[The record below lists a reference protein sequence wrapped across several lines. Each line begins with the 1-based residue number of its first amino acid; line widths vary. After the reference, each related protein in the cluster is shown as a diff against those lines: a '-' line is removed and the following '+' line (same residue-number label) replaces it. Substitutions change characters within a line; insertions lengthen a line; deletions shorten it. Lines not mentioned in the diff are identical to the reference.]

1 MNYFDSSMPPRGRS
15 DSISESAARRGLLP
29 LFVAGLAL
37 VVLASISQAAKADLE
52 LKIATLAPEGSTWM
66 NLMRELDTRVRM
78 ETGDAVGLKFYPG
91 GIQGD
96 EPVVLRKIRSGQLH
110 GGGFTGVGLGEIAS
124 SLRVMELPF
133 LFRSH
138 DEVVAVHEKLDPTF
152 EASLQSG
159 GFTLLGWAEVGFVY
173 LYSKEPIRSA
183 EDLKSQKAWLWEGD
197 PLAEAFL
204 SAAGVSPV
212 PLPITDVVTSLQTG
226 LISSVYVS
234 PLACIALQWF
244 TRVQYSTDLPIAH
257 AIGAVVVS
265 NEAWAKVPE
274 PHRETVRRLSAE
286 YFAKLREA
294 TEKESETSMGVI
306 AENGVQTLTPDPANV
321 ATLRKIGDEVAVRL
335 VGKLYDQTLLDQV
348 RQALADFRALEP

>member
-1 MNYFDSSMPPRGRS
+1 MSSSDLLSTRSGAGAASLRPVLRILRG
-15 DSISESAARRGLLP
+15 IVIAA
-29 LFVAGLAL
+29 
-37 VVLASISQAAKADLE
+37 VLAAPTASLAAKAELE

-66 NLMRELDTRVRM
+66 NLMHELDERVRA
-78 ETGDAVGLKFYPG
+78 ETANAVGLKFYPG

-96 EPVVLRKIRSGQLH
+96 EPVVLRKIRTGQLH
-110 GGGFTGVGLGEIAS
+110 GAGFTGVGLGEITP

-138 DEVVAVHEKLDPTF
+138 DEVVAVHEQLDPTF
-152 EASLQSG
+152 EASLQTA

-183 EDLKSQKAWLWEGD
+183 EDLRNRKVWLWEGD

-244 TRVQYSTDLPIAH
+244 TRVQYTTDLPIAH
-257 AIGAVVVS
+257 AIGAVVVA

-274 PHRETVRRLSAE
+274 AHRATVLELCRET
-286 YFAKLREA
+286 FAKLRDA
-294 TEKESETSMGVI
+294 TQKESAASTGVI
-306 AENGVQTLTPDPANV
+306 AENGVQSLTPDPAAV
-321 ATLRKIGDEVAVRL
+321 ESLRRLGEDVAVRL
-335 VGKLYDQTLLDQV
+335 TGKLYDQALLDRV
-348 RQALADFRALEP
+348 RQALAAHRAAKP